1 MDEIR
6 DMDFEAHRGMLK
18 GLAYRMLGTVS
29 EAEDVVQDAY
39 LRWHNTDQAR
49 VENPRAYLSTVV
61 SRLCLDR
68 WKDVR
73 RHRETYI
80 GPWLPEPLIEEQA
93 TQPQEEDLAHDVSV
107 ALMLALE
114 RLSPLERAA
123 FLLHDVFDME
133 FSQVARALNRS
144 EAACRQL
151 AKRARGNVLKAR
163 PRFDVAP
170 EESERI
176 AEAFFQASRAGD
188 TATLSSLL
196 AEGAVL
202 HTDGGGVRS
211 AALRLIHGADKVCRF
226 FAGIALKKRGEPP
239 RWARQVSINGMPGWL
254 TIEADGLPQTTT
266 LAIVNGRI
274 TDIYVMRNPHKMDHL
289 AKMVS
294 EPVLNGGGNQ

>member
-6 DMDFEAHRGMLK
+6 DMDFEAHRGMMK

-39 LRWHNTDQAR
+39 LRWHNTDRAH
-49 VENPRAYLSTVV
+49 VENPRAFLSTIV

-68 WKDVR
+68 WKEAR
-73 RHRETYI
+73 RRRETYV
-80 GPWLPEPLIEEQA
+80 GPWLPEPLIDELA
-93 TQPQEEDLAHDVSV
+93 SPIEEDLAHDVSV

-123 FLLHDVFDME
+123 FLLHDVFDMG
-133 FSQVARALNRS
+133 FSEVARALDRT

-151 AKRARGNVLKAR
+151 AKRARENVQKAR
-163 PRFDVAP
+163 PRFDVAS
-170 EESERI
+170 EENERI
-176 AEAFFQASRAGD
+176 AEAFFAASRAGD
-188 TATLSSLL
+188 TAALSRLL

-202 HTDGGGVRS
+202 HTDGGGVRP
-211 AALRLIHGADKVCRF
+211 AALRLIRGADKVCRF
-226 FAGIALKKRGEPP
+226 FAGIVLKKRGKPP
-239 RWARQVSINGMPGWL
+239 LWARQVVINGMPGWL

-274 TDIYVMRNPHKMDHL
+274 TDIYVMRNPNKMDHL
-289 AKMVS
+289 ATMVP
-294 EPVLNGGGNQ
+294 EPVLKGGGEQ

>member
-1 MDEIR
+1 MSETR
-6 DMDFEAHRGMLK
+6 DMDFETHRGTLK
-18 GLAYRMLGTVS
+18 GLAYRMLGAVS

-39 LRWHNTDQAR
+39 LRWHNTDRAR

-68 WKDVR
+68 WKDAR
-73 RHRETYI
+73 RRREAYV
-80 GPWLPEPLIEEQA
+80 GPWLPEPVIEDLA
-93 TQPQEEDLAHDVSV
+93 TRPHEEDLAHDVSV

-133 FSQVARALNRS
+133 FSEVARALDRS

-151 AKRARGNVLKAR
+151 AKRARGNVQKAR

-170 EESERI
+170 EENERI
-176 AEAFFQASRAGD
+176 AEAFFTASRAGD
-188 TATLSSLL
+188 TAALSSLL

-202 HTDGGGVRS
+202 HTDGGGVRP
-211 AALRLIHGADKVCRF
+211 AALRLIRGADKVIRF
-226 FAGIALKKRGEPP
+226 FAGIVLKKRGKPP
-239 RWARQVSINGMPGWL
+239 LWARQVTINGMPGWF

-274 TDIYVMRNPHKMDHL
+274 TDIYVMRNPNKMDHL
-289 AKMVS
+289 ARMVP
-294 EPVLNGGGNQ
+294 EPVLKGGGEQ